1 MLLVEDNAFGG
12 LFVRL
17 ESIRVQNFRAIE
29 DETVLFDDY
38 TCLVGPNGCGK
49 STVLTALNIFFRETE
64 NSATSLV
71 ELSRED
77 FHKCKTDEP
86 IRITVTFTDL
96 SKEAQDALKDYARQG
111 KLTVSSAA
119 EFDESL
125 QKAEVK
131 QFGERLGI
139 ADFRKYFELDKEGKK
154 AQDLRDFYAGL
165 RTMHPDLGAA
175 STKQQME
182 DALHAYEAQHP
193 ELCRLLPSEDQF
205 YGVSRGVNRIE
216 PYLQWV
222 YVPAVK
228 DAATEQ
234 ADSKSSAMGKLLARR
249 VHAQLSIDGRVD
261 ALKHEAM
268 EKYRVILQENEEGLN
283 KLADALT
290 VRFHQWAHDR
300 ASLQLQWQDQE
311 KCINIA
317 KPTAEV
323 KAIEGMF
330 KGDLSRFG
338 HGLQRSF
345 IFALLQELSEHKD
358 TGPRLVLGCEEPE
371 LYQHPPQAKH
381 LASVLQKLSTQNAQV
396 MVCTHSP
403 YFVSGRTFESVRLA
417 VKDSSGKVAIKYA
430 TYSDVSKAIAAATGT
445 APIKSGG
452 MAAKIEQEMESPL
465 HDIFFASFRVLVE
478 GQEDVAYISSY
489 LSLLGSWNE
498 FRSLG
503 GHIIRVEGKNH
514 LIQALAIANEFEL
527 PYFVVFDCDG
537 NTPGDT
543 PEKTTGRRQKH
554 EAENRAIFQLAR
566 AENKDSFPT
575 NVVLETN
582 VTAWPNTIA
591 DTIEEE
597 IGKPAL
603 VTIKE
608 TVMNNHG
615 FSGYMDKNPL
625 FIGYV
630 MAEAWNQGLKS
641 KTLIALCEALLKLG
655 QSLLPTPVPA
665 RGVEGAATGRQPTLA
680 FTVPG

>member
-1 MLLVEDNAFGG
+1 MRV
-12 LFVRL
+12 
-17 ESIRVQNFRAIE
+17 ESIHVQNFRAIE

-49 STVLTALNIFFRETE
+49 STVLTALNIFFREAE
-64 NSATSLV
+64 NTATSVV

-77 FHKCKTDEP
+77 FHKCKTEEP
-86 IRITVTFTDL
+86 VRITVTFADL
-96 SKEAQDALKDYARQG
+96 SSEAQDALKDYVRQG
-111 KLTVSSAA
+111 RLIVSSVAT
-119 EFDESL
+119 FDEKL

-139 ADFRKYFELDKEGKK
+139 PDFRKYFELDKEGKK
-154 AQDLRDFYAGL
+154 AQELKDCYAGL
-165 RTMHPDLGAA
+165 KTMYSDLGAA
-175 STKQQME
+175 STKPQME
-182 DALHAYEAQHP
+182 DALRAYEAQHP
-193 ELCRLLPSEDQF
+193 ELCKPLPSEDQF

-234 ADSKSSAMGKLLARR
+234 AESKSSAIGKLLARR

-268 EKYRVILQENEEGLN
+268 EKYRIILQENEEGLR

-300 ASLQLQWQDQE
+300 ASLELQWQDQE
-311 KCINIA
+311 KSVNIA

-330 KGDLSRFG
+330 RGDLSRIG

-381 LASVLQKLSTQNAQV
+381 LASVLQTLSTQNAQV

-403 YFVSGRTFESVRLA
+403 YFVSGRTFENVRLA
-417 VKDSSGKVAIKYA
+417 MKDCSGKVAIKHA
-430 TYSDVSKAIAAATGT
+430 TYDDVSKAIAAATGT
-445 APIKSGG
+445 APIKPGG

-489 LSLLGSWNE
+489 LSLLGRWNE

-503 GHIIRVEGKNH
+503 GHVIRVDGKSH

-537 NTPGDT
+537 DT
-543 PEKTTGRRQKH
+543 PADTQEKTTGRRQKH
-554 EAENRAIFQLAR
+554 EAENRAIFQLAG
-566 AENKDSFPT
+566 AKNKDTFPT

-582 VTAWPNTIA
+582 VSAWPNTIA
-591 DTIEEE
+591 DVIEGE
-597 IGKPAL
+597 IGKEAIAK
-603 VTIKE
+603 IKDK
-608 TVMNNHG
+608 VMTDHG
-615 FSGYMDKNPL
+615 FSGYMEKNQL

-630 MAEAWNQGLKS
+630 MAEAWDQGLKS
-641 KTLIALCEALLKLG
+641 KTLIALCESLLTLG
-655 QSLLPTPVPA
+655 RSLLPALAPTQS
-665 RGVEGAATGRQPTLA
+665 VEGANTGQQPTLA
-680 FTVPG
+680 FPVPATPAAPTS